1 MTIKDSDLIAG
12 RKFAAQT
19 AVNNLNLVVD
29 SGFYRLGTGHANKP
43 PGVSVDYG
51 QLIVSRGGDT
61 ILQIVTGFDD
71 GLVFFRHGNSPDVG
85 GPGVWTAW
93 RPMGNRPVRSV
104 TDTSG
109 YMYGETQGGLNT
121 INLFAYAGK
130 IEKYMPASPK
140 LGDEV
145 TVIVTNG
152 RIDNALYVDNIV
164 GSQVPIMG
172 LNETFTIDKINADVR
187 FVYIGG
193 STGWRLMS

>member
-1 MTIKDSDLIAG
+1 MTIKDSELIASK
-12 RKFAAQT
+12 RLAIKS
-19 AVNNLNLVVD
+19 AVSNLNLVVD
-29 SGFYRLGTGHANKP
+29 NGFYRLGTGITNQP
-43 PGVSVDYG
+43 PGVSVNYG

-71 GLVFFRHGNSPDVG
+71 GLVFFRHGNPPDVG

-104 TDTSG
+104 TDTFER
-109 YMYGETQGGLNT
+109 MYGETQGGLNT
-121 INLFAYAGK
+121 INLFAYEGR
-130 IEKYMPASPK
+130 IDKYMPAYPK

-152 RIDNALYVDNIV
+152 RADNTLWVDQFP
-164 GSQVPIMG
+164 GSRVPIMG
-172 LNETFTIDKINADVR
+172 LNEAFTIDKINADVR

>member
-1 MTIKDSDLIAG
+1 MTIKDSDLLAS
-12 RKFAAQT
+12 RKLAVKT
-19 AVNNLNLVVD
+19 AVSNLNLVVD
-29 SGFYRLGTGHANKP
+29 SGFYRLSEGITNQP
-43 PGVSVDYG
+43 PGVSVNYG

-71 GLVFFRHGNSPDVG
+71 GLVFFRHGNPADVG

-93 RPMGNRPVRSV
+93 RPMGNRLVRSV
-104 TDTSG
+104 TDTLN
-109 YMYGETQGGLNT
+109 YMYGEIQGGLNT
-121 INLFAYAGK
+121 INLFAYAGTINK
-130 IEKYMPASPK
+130 FMPALPK

-152 RIDNALYVDNIV
+152 RNDNALHIDNIV
-164 GSQVPIMG
+164 GSRVPIMG
-172 LNETFTIDKINADVR
+172 LNETFIINKINADVR

>member
-1 MTIKDSDLIAG
+1 MTIKDSDLLAS
-12 RKFAAQT
+12 RKLAVKT
-19 AVNNLNLVVD
+19 AVSNLNLVVD
-29 SGFYRLGTGHANKP
+29 SGFYRLNEGITNQP
-43 PGVSVDYG
+43 PGVSVNYG

-61 ILQIVTGFDD
+61 ILQIATGFDD
-71 GLVFFRHGNSPDVG
+71 GLVFFRHGNPVDVG

-93 RPMGNRPVRSV
+93 RPMGNRLVRSV
-104 TDTSG
+104 TDTNN

-121 INLFAYAGK
+121 INLFAYAGTIDK
-130 IEKYMPASPK
+130 FMPALPK

-152 RIDNALYVDNIV
+152 RNNNALHIDNIV
-164 GSQVPIMG
+164 GSRVPIMG
-172 LNETFTIDKINADVR
+172 LNETFIIDKINADVR

>member
-1 MTIKDSDLIAG
+1 MTIKDSDLLASKKLATRIA
-12 RKFAAQT
+12 
-19 AVNNLNLVVD
+19 VSDLNLVVD
-29 SGFYRLGTGHANKP
+29 NGFYRLGTGITNQP
-43 PGVSVDYG
+43 PGVSVNYG

-61 ILQIVTGFDD
+61 ILQIVTGHND
-71 GLVFFRHGNSPDVG
+71 GLVFFRHGNPPDVG
-85 GPGVWTAW
+85 GSGVWTAW

-104 TDTSG
+104 TDTSN

-130 IEKYMPASPK
+130 IDKYMPASPK

-152 RIDNALYVDNIV
+152 RNDNALHVDNIV

-172 LNETFTIDKINADVR
+172 LNEAFTIDKINADVR

-193 STGWRLMS
+193 SIGWRLMS